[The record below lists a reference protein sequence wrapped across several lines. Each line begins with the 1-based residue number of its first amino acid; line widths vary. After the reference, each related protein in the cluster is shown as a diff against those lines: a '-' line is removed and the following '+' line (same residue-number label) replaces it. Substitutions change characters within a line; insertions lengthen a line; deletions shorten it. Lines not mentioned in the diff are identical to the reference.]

1 MKIKGRTESVLS
13 AIISQ
18 TQVDITHTD
27 AMRKNKQIV
36 YLLIN
41 NLYIS
46 TYIYVILILT
56 EKLESYQNQIA
67 ACYVIM
73 EKVSI
78 MHLYRAERKKF
89 CDAVFFTI
97 KCWAMSQLLG
107 NWAE

>member
-41 NLYIS
+41 NQSSLYLYIYLCN
-46 TYIYVILILT
+46 TN
-56 EKLESYQNQIA
+56 SYRSSNHI
-67 ACYVIM
+67 
-73 EKVSI
+73 
-78 MHLYRAERKKF
+78 R
-89 CDAVFFTI
+89 I
-97 KCWAMSQLLG
+97 K
-107 NWAE
+107 